1 MKNETMG
8 DEGVKPEVKSGARG
22 NLPAG
27 HVSLGSVWR
36 GLLVFYALA
45 LALNAVSLHLNNEHM
60 PYGPVRS
67 FWVAVSRPVAQA
79 CAALRLDRPRE
90 WLSRGAGDA
99 LNK

>member
-1 MKNETMG
+1 MKPTLKS
-8 DEGVKPEVKSGARG
+8 DAPVK
-22 NLPAG
+22 LPPG

-45 LALNAVSLHLNNEHM
+45 LALNAASLHRNNEQM

-67 FWVAVSRPVAQA
+67 FWVSVSRPVAGE

-90 WLSRGAGDA
+90 WLSRNAGDA
-99 LNK
+99 LNE